1 MNAERIV
8 LIERLAMEIFDS
20 ERKEKGL
27 SEAALGQKAY
37 PEAPNPRMKIQ
48 ALRIKRGHGKP
59 QRLNFGDF
67 WAICEALNREPS
79 EVCAE
84 IKLIK
89 LRQAEQNKSP
99 S

>member
-1 MNAERIV
+1 VDQEKIV
-8 LIERLAMEIFDS
+8 LIERLAMEIFDDC
-20 ERKEKGL
+20 RKERGM
-27 SEAALGQKAY
+27 SEEALGRLAY
-37 PEAPNPRMKIQ
+37 PKAPNPRMKIQ

-67 WAICEALNREPS
+67 WALCEALNRDAS

-89 LRQAEQNKSP
+89 LRQTEEK
-99 S
+99 